1 MTKWKQNCINFC
13 KCIKKKKTEISHG
26 TTLEIYL
33 RCLPFLLI
41 IAEMF
46 LHLDWSPPVIGPD
59 LERHTSLKRWVKASQ
74 LTMHIRAKTK
84 PCRAQIQDCFEA
96 QIWERLKKHLV
107 LKSTVASIIP
117 DWWPRTWWT
126 LEFHDHICRWEKP
139 TERQTALHRSGL
151 YGGVD
156 FLNEKKKK
164 LFHCALDLRLG
175 LKFTFQHDNDTKHTA
190 KATQEWLRDNSVNV
204 LERPEPWLKPYRTSL
219 EESENG
225 CPPTVPT
232 SNRTELERIWKEWQ
246 KIPVAPHYSKKI
258 KGVGWIHI

>member
-1 MTKWKQNCINFC
+1 MKTDFRNFC
-13 KCIKKKKTEISHG
+13 KCIKKKKTEISQV
-26 TTLEIYL
+26 TTFEIYL

-59 LERHTSLKRWVKASQ
+59 LERHTPLKRWVKASQ

-126 LEFHDHICRWEKP
+126 LYLSFMIIHADGRNLQKDKHHCSTPPIW
-139 TERQTALHRSGL
+139 ALRRSG
-151 YGGVD
+151 
-156 FLNEKKKK
+156 F
-164 LFHCALDLRLG
+164 
-175 LKFTFQHDNDTKHTA
+175 
-190 KATQEWLRDNSVNV
+190 
-204 LERPEPWLKPYRTSL
+204 P
-219 EESENG
+219 
-225 CPPTVPT
+225 
-232 SNRTELERIWKEWQ
+232 
-246 KIPVAPHYSKKI
+246 
-258 KGVGWIHI
+258 